1 MITLTG
7 IQPGRNS
14 RGLVEGNLLKG
25 VKAMK
30 VVEVYGKKIYILT
43 EEEYEKLT
51 KPIKPSISREKLEK
65 WLEESLRLLAEDS

>member
-1 MITLTG
+1 
-7 IQPGRNS
+7 
-14 RGLVEGNLLKG
+14 
-25 VKAMK
+25 MK